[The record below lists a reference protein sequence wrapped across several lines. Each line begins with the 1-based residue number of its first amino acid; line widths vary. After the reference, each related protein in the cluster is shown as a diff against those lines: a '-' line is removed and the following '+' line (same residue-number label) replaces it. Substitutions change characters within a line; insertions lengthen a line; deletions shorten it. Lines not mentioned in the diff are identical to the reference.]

1 MRRAMDQSEHLFKG
15 WTIFASN
22 HHLFFSNKI
31 TLLKSLR
38 SKRYSH
44 IKLAITQSK
53 DYVLKVEID

>member
-1 MRRAMDQSEHLFKG
+1 MRRTMDQREHLFQS

-31 TLLKSLR
+31 ILLKALR

-44 IKLAITQSK
+44 IKLAITQRKKFYFESG
-53 DYVLKVEID
+53 D

>member
-1 MRRAMDQSEHLFKG
+1 MRRTMDQREHLFQS

-31 TLLKSLR
+31 ILLKALR

-44 IKLAITQSK
+44 IKLAITQRK
-53 DYVLKVEID
+53 KILF